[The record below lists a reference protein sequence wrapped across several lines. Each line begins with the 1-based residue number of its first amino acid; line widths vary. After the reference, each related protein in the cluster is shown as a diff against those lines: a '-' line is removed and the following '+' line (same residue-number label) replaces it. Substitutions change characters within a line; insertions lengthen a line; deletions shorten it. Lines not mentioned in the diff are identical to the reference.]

1 MTTLFEKP
9 LNVISLGLSS
19 FADNLREA
27 GGDVLHLN
35 WKPVAEGDAQAN
47 WQLATL
53 LNDPRVNAANEQA
66 IARYLEAQPELVGV
80 STARAAI
87 PALNGQKRILHSGP
101 PIAWQE
107 MCGPVQGAIA
117 GAIVYEGWASDVDQA
132 MAMAARGD
140 IALVAVPSLRR
151 GRANGGD
158 YQPVDAG
165 MGGGKPHPRQPH
177 LL

>member
-1 MTTLFEKP
+1 MTTLFQKP

-27 GGDVLHLN
+27 GGEVLHLN

-80 STARAAI
+80 STAKI
-87 PALNGQKRILHSGP
+87 
-101 PIAWQE
+101 
-107 MCGPVQGAIA
+107 
-117 GAIVYEGWASDVDQA
+117 
-132 MAMAARGD
+132 
-140 IALVAVPSLRR
+140 
-151 GRANGGD
+151 GRAH
-158 YQPVDAG
+158 V
-165 MGGGKPHPRQPH
+165 
-177 LL
+177 